1 MSDLT
6 IEEWHAQFTRQARWT
21 RAVRNRL
28 YRQVN
33 LLRAERVLDVGCG
46 TGGITEEMAARCK
59 GQVIGVDVDAAM
71 VEFAQ
76 ARPFDPSTG
85 LRAGFAQ
92 DRPGQVE
99 YHVGDAHQLDFP
111 DGYFDVVACHFL
123 LMWVSNPTLAV
134 REMAR
139 VTRPGGAVLACAEP
153 DYGGRIDYPEELPL
167 ARWQTEALRREGADP
182 FIGRK
187 LPALFTQAGL
197 SANVGVIP
205 SLWDKEALRAEFEAE
220 WALMERTLIG
230 IVSEDELRRYKG
242 MDWQAIEDG
251 QRLIFVPIF
260 YCYNRTCHSKERSDE
275 ESRFTAAVTTSPS
288 SSNQG

>member
-6 IEEWHAQFTRQARWT
+6 IEEWNAQFIRQARWT
-21 RAVRNRL
+21 RAVRNQI
-28 YRQVN
+28 YRRVN

-46 TGGITEEMAARCK
+46 TGVITEEMAARCK
-59 GQVIGVDVDAAM
+59 GQVSGVDIDPAM
-71 VEFAQ
+71 IA
-76 ARPFDPSTG
+76 
-85 LRAGFAQ
+85 FAQ
-92 DRPGQVE
+92 DNGGRAE
-99 YHVGDAHQLDFP
+99 YRVGDAHQLDFP
-111 DGYFDVVACHFL
+111 DSHFDVVACHLL

-167 ARWQTEALRREGADP
+167 ARWQAEALRREGADP

-205 SLWDKEALRAEFEAE
+205 SLWDREALRAEFEAE
-220 WALMERTLIG
+220 WALMERTLAG
-230 IVSEDELRRYKG
+230 MVSEDEVRHYRQV
-242 MDWQAIEDG
+242 DWQAIEDS

-260 YCYNRTCHSKERSDE
+260 Y
-275 ESRFTAAVTTSPS
+275 AVGRKT
-288 SSNQG
+288 NEG

>member
-21 RAVRNRL
+21 RAVRNQL
-28 YRQVN
+28 YRRVN

-46 TGGITEEMAARCK
+46 TGVITEEMAARCK

-71 VEFAQ
+71 IEFAL
-76 ARPFDPSTG
+76 RPFDGASLDCARDRQDRLCSG
-85 LRAGFAQ
+85 QAQ
-92 DRPGQVE
+92 DRSGRAE
-99 YHVGDAHQLDFP
+99 YRVGNAHQLDFP
-111 DGYFDVVACHFL
+111 DGHFDVVACHFL
-123 LMWVSNPTLAV
+123 LMWVSNPALAV

-167 ARWQTEALRREGADP
+167 ARWQAEALRREGADP
-182 FIGRK
+182 FTGRK
-187 LPALFTQAGL
+187 LPALFAQAGL

-205 SLWDKEALRAEFEAE
+205 SLWDDETLRAEFEAE
-220 WALMERTLIG
+220 WALMERTLVGMVI
-230 IVSEDELRRYKG
+230 EDELRNYKQV
-242 MDWQAIEDG
+242 DWQAIEDG

-260 YCYNRTCHSKERSDE
+260 YALGRKTN
-275 ESRFTAAVTTSPS
+275 
-288 SSNQG
+288 NG